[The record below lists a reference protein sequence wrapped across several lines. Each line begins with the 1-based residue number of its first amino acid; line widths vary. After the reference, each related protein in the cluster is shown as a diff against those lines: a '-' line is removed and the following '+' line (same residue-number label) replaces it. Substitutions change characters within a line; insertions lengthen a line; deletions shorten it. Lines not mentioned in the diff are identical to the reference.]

1 MPNAP
6 SSAPITIGLAEVH
19 EAISATRPDDACLV
33 FRDRRFTWGEV
44 TERTRRLA
52 NALLDRGLGCHTERS
67 DLDGHVSGQ
76 DHIGVYLHNG
86 NEYLEVMLG
95 ALKARVASFNINYR
109 YVAEELRYL
118 LDDAHARAI
127 VVHSQFA
134 PILAEVLPD
143 LAHLDVILQVPD
155 DSGNDLLPGA
165 VWYEDALA
173 AASPDRPNVKWSA
186 DDLYMLYT
194 GGTTGMPKG
203 VMWRNGDAMVEC
215 FGGSRTATT
224 VEEFVAEANTGLQAL
239 LAPPFMHGAGHWMSF
254 RTWLGGGTIFVQ
266 SVPEQLDPVDIWTLV
281 ESERLNFLL
290 IVGDAFARP
299 LLDELE
305 HPTGRGPYDLE
316 SLTVLLSG
324 GAALSANLKVE
335 FLQHLPTVM
344 IVDGLGS
351 SEAGGQVSHV
361 SAGGNASTGT
371 FELTSGNVI
380 LSPELDAV
388 LAPTDTTTGWLAKT
402 GRLALGY
409 LGDADKTARTYPTI
423 DGQRYAAP
431 GDRARFVDDHPDD
444 FMVELHG
451 RDSVTINSGGEKIF
465 AEEVEAAIKAHP
477 GVYDCVVAGRPSE
490 RWGSEVV
497 AVVRIRSG
505 HDVADTD
512 LLSEAARHIA
522 RYKLPKAIVHV
533 NEIVR
538 SPSGKADYRWAKSI
552 AQA

>member
-1 MPNAP
+1 M
-6 SSAPITIGLAEVH
+6 
-19 EAISATRPDDACLV
+19 
-33 FRDRRFTWGEV
+33 
-44 TERTRRLA
+44 
-52 NALLDRGLGCHTERS
+52 
-67 DLDGHVSGQ
+67 
-76 DHIGVYLHNG
+76 
-86 NEYLEVMLG
+86 
-95 ALKARVASFNINYR
+95 
-109 YVAEELRYL
+109 
-118 LDDAHARAI
+118 
-127 VVHSQFA
+127 
-134 PILAEVLPD
+134 
-143 LAHLDVILQVPD
+143 
-155 DSGNDLLPGA
+155 
-165 VWYEDALA
+165 
-173 AASPDRPNVKWSA
+173 
-186 DDLYMLYT
+186 
-194 GGTTGMPKG
+194 
-203 VMWRNGDAMVEC
+203 
-215 FGGSRTATT
+215 
-224 VEEFVAEANTGLQAL
+224 
-239 LAPPFMHGAGHWMSF
+239 
-254 RTWLGGGTIFVQ
+254 
-266 SVPEQLDPVDIWTLV
+266 
-281 ESERLNFLL
+281 

-423 DGQRYAAP
+423 DGQRYAMP